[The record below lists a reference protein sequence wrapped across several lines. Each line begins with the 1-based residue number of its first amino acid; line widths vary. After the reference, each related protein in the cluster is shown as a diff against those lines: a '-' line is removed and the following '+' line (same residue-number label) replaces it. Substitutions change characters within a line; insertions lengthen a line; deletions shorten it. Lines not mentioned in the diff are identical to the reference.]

1 MGFIFPQLHPGFD
14 AMFSIA
20 KLIEMLTIQERSLAQ
35 VRSELP
41 RICHKSYTMRCPWK
55 VKGALMRYLV
65 ETHPTETLELID
77 GVKIINHLND
87 DWVLILPDAG
97 EPLVHIYA
105 NSEEREVVDRLLKD
119 YRLRVQKFIDREQG
133 LERVSI

>member
-14 AMFSIA
+14 AMFGIA

-35 VRSELP
+35 MRTEMP
-41 RICHKSYTMRCPWK
+41 RVCHKSYTMRCPWK
-55 VKGALMRYLV
+55 VKGALMRHLV
-65 ETHPTETLELID
+65 ETHPSEKLELID
-77 GVKIINHLND
+77 GVKLVNSQSD

-105 NSEEREVVDRLLKD
+105 NSEDRETTEFSLSE
-119 YRLRVQKFIDREQG
+119 YRKRVQEFIDSEQG
-133 LERVSI
+133 VERV